1 MLSKQRAIK
10 RLGYKLKRALKSS
23 QEPEPKKIATL
34 ADIQGK
40 VKHYESTMGRANFT
54 GPQLAKEKAE

>member
-1 MLSKQRAIK
+1 MLSRQRTLK
-10 RLGYKLKRALKSS
+10 RLGYKLKRALKTP

-40 VKHYESTMGRANFT
+40 LEHYEKTQGPANFT
-54 GPQLAKEKAE
+54 GPKLVNDTKE